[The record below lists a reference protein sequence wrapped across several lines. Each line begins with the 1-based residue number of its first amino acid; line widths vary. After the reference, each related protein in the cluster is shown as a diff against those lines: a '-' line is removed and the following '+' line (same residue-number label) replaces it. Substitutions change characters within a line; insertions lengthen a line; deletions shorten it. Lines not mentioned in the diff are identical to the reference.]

1 MSNKRLSDLSAA
13 SSWAY
18 NDLMLLTDT
27 ANTASKK
34 ISIETLWSLL
44 RQDLAWM
51 PLQDFTAAVSTKTW
65 DGSAFNSTPAWTA
78 DTAKTVGDFVR
89 PTSANG
95 YIYECVATAGDT
107 KTHATTEP
115 VWSTTLGG
123 DDTDDQ
129 VTWRCR
135 GLSTIATSSDLSDT
149 VKVGYPLKYTY
160 NSTTYYGLCVGVS
173 STEIAVAGAPLS
185 SSHNLTALYVGPP
198 ERVVTVRLALDGDYD
213 GGVADVTP
221 LPQVRWQQADAYL
234 VDFEAIHGTDDTGA
248 TNAYVNVEIGGS
260 VVSTEGDGSSADMG
274 VLMATSWVS
283 SPLGSIKVA
292 NYKVERGDAIN
303 PTVTAA
309 GTNGDG
315 DDLTFNCIFV
325 LE

>member
-89 PTSANG
+89 PTTANG
-95 YIYECVATAGDT
+95 YIYEAVATAGDT

-173 STEIAVAGAPLS
+173 STEIAVAGAPMS

-198 ERVVTVRLALDGDYD
+198 ERTVKLTCVATGAY
-213 GGVADVTP
+213 GGSVADITS
-221 LPQVRWQQADAYL
+221 LPNKFWQQADAYL
-234 VDFEAIHGTDDTGA
+234 VTWTMKHLTDDTGA
-248 TNAYVNVEIGGS
+248 DQPYVNVEIDGN
-260 VVSTEGDGSSADMG
+260 VVSANGDGTG
-274 VLMATSWVS
+274 VDKGAQASTSWATNSFVD
-283 SPLGSIKVA
+283 IKTA
-292 NYKVERGDAIN
+292 NYKVEFGDQVNLTVTVAGSNGDAAN
-303 PTVTAA
+303 LSV
-309 GTNGDG
+309 NM
-315 DDLTFNCIFV
+315 LFV
-325 LE
+325 ME